1 MGVAARAQFP
11 LRCPEEPGDVLSP
24 GFYAIGEMVGK
35 GLEFDNVI
43 VDYNRMIADD
53 LAGEKRLRY
62 VHFTRARRRL
72 YIRYEPPELLRECY
86 ADFLG

>member
-1 MGVAARAQFP
+1 M
-11 LRCPEEPGDVLSP
+11 LSP

-62 VHFTRARRRL
+62 VHFTRRV
-72 YIRYEPPELLRECY
+72 
-86 ADFLG
+86 ADSIFATKASLPNCFANVTPISSDNADSCPRIKRFYGRCTR

>member
-1 MGVAARAQFP
+1 
-11 LRCPEEPGDVLSP
+11 
-24 GFYAIGEMVGK
+24 
-35 GLEFDNVI
+35 
-43 VDYNRMIADD
+43 MIADD

-72 YIRYEPPELLRECY
+72 YIRYEGEPPELLRECY